1 MIISS
6 KNKKHMMDV
15 YKGEMNM
22 MWTRKEL
29 KERAKE
35 ALKRNYWKIV
45 LVSLIGMLIGGGLGS
60 SGISGGGSDIHD
72 MASDNV
78 KEHFTE
84 HENDDVDWEGAEAVL
99 DDIQMD
105 IRPQDIVAVAFT
117 VIVVLIVAAI
127 VLAIGIALDV
137 LLLNPVQVG
146 INRFMVKSLDDTA
159 RIAEVG
165 YTFDHNYKNG
175 VKVMFFKDLYV
186 VLWSL
191 LFIVPGIYKAYQYRM
206 VPYILG
212 ENSDMTYQEVLQR
225 SKDMMDG
232 QKWDAFVLDLSFILW
247 HMLGGITCGLAEI
260 FYVAPYVNLTD
271 AALYSRLSRKD
282 LADAQSV
289 PTTMMQL

>member
-1 MIISS
+1 MYI
-6 KNKKHMMDV
+6 K
-15 YKGEMNM
+15 ERCNM

>member
-1 MIISS
+1 
-6 KNKKHMMDV
+6 
-15 YKGEMNM
+15 M

-60 SGISGGGSDIHD
+60 SGISGGGSDIRD

-78 KEHFTE
+78 EEHFTE
-84 HENDDVDWEGAEAVL
+84 HENDDVDWEGAEAVQ

-212 ENSDMTYQEVLQR
+212 ENPDMTYQEVLQR

-247 HMLGGITCGLAEI
+247 HMLGGITYGLAEI

>member
-1 MIISS
+1 
-6 KNKKHMMDV
+6 
-15 YKGEMNM
+15 M

-60 SGISGGGSDIHD
+60 SGISGGGSDIRD

-191 LFIVPGIYKAYQYRM
+191 LFIAPGIYKAYQYRM

-212 ENSDMTYQEVLQR
+212 ENPDMTYQEVLQR

>member
-1 MIISS
+1 
-6 KNKKHMMDV
+6 
-15 YKGEMNM
+15 M

-60 SGISGGGSDIHD
+60 SGISGGGSDIRD

-146 INRFMVKSLDDTA
+146 INRFMVKSLDDTV

-212 ENSDMTYQEVLQR
+212 ENPDMTYQEVLQR

>member
-1 MIISS
+1 MYI
-6 KNKKHMMDV
+6 K
-15 YKGEMNM
+15 ERCNM

-60 SGISGGGSDIHD
+60 SGISGGGSDIRD

-117 VIVVLIVAAI
+117 VIVVLIVTAI

-212 ENSDMTYQEVLQR
+212 ENPDMTYQEVLQR

-282 LADAQSV
+282 LADAQPV

>member
-1 MIISS
+1 
-6 KNKKHMMDV
+6 
-15 YKGEMNM
+15 M

-60 SGISGGGSDIHD
+60 SGISGGGSDIRD

-127 VLAIGIALDV
+127 VLAIVLALDV

-186 VLWSL
+186 ELWSL

-212 ENSDMTYQEVLQR
+212 ENPDMTYQEVLQR

>member
-1 MIISS
+1 MYI
-6 KNKKHMMDV
+6 K
-15 YKGEMNM
+15 ERCNM

-105 IRPQDIVAVAFT
+105 IRPQDIVAVAFS

-127 VLAIGIALDV
+127 VLAIEIALDV

-212 ENSDMTYQEVLQR
+212 ENPDMTYQEVLQR

>member
-1 MIISS
+1 
-6 KNKKHMMDV
+6 
-15 YKGEMNM
+15 M

-146 INRFMVKSLDDTA
+146 INRFMVKSLDDIA

-212 ENSDMTYQEVLQR
+212 ENPDMTYQEVLQR

-282 LADAQSV
+282 LADAQPV

>member
-1 MIISS
+1 
-6 KNKKHMMDV
+6 
-15 YKGEMNM
+15 M

-105 IRPQDIVAVAFT
+105 IRPQDIVAVAFS

-165 YTFDHNYKNG
+165 YAFDHNYKNG

-212 ENSDMTYQEVLQR
+212 ENPDMTYQEVLQR

>member
-1 MIISS
+1 
-6 KNKKHMMDV
+6 
-15 YKGEMNM
+15 M

-212 ENSDMTYQEVLQR
+212 ENPDMTYQEVLKR

-282 LADAQSV
+282 LADAQPV

>member
-1 MIISS
+1 
-6 KNKKHMMDV
+6 
-15 YKGEMNM
+15 M

-212 ENSDMTYQEVLQR
+212 ENPDMTYQEVLQR

-232 QKWDAFVLDLSFILW
+232 QKWDAFILDLSFILW

>member
-1 MIISS
+1 
-6 KNKKHMMDV
+6 
-15 YKGEMNM
+15 M

-60 SGISGGGSDIHD
+60 SGISGGGSDIRD

-212 ENSDMTYQEVLQR
+212 ENPDMTYQEVLQR

-247 HMLGGITCGLAEI
+247 HMLGGITYGLAEI

-282 LADAQSV
+282 LADAQPV

>member
-1 MIISS
+1 
-6 KNKKHMMDV
+6 
-15 YKGEMNM
+15 M

-60 SGISGGGSDIHD
+60 SGISGGGSDIRD

-105 IRPQDIVAVAFT
+105 IRPQDIVAVVFT

-127 VLAIGIALDV
+127 VLAVGIALDV

-191 LFIVPGIYKAYQYRM
+191 LFVIPGIYKAYQYRM

-212 ENSDMTYQEVLQR
+212 ENPDMTYQEVLQR

-282 LADAQSV
+282 LADAQPV

>member
-1 MIISS
+1 
-6 KNKKHMMDV
+6 
-15 YKGEMNM
+15 M

-60 SGISGGGSDIHD
+60 SGISGGGSDIRD

-105 IRPQDIVAVAFT
+105 IRSQDIVAVAFT

-212 ENSDMTYQEVLQR
+212 ENPDMTYQEVLQK

>member
-1 MIISS
+1 
-6 KNKKHMMDV
+6 
-15 YKGEMNM
+15 M

-60 SGISGGGSDIHD
+60 SGISGGGSDIRD

-127 VLAIGIALDV
+127 VLAIVLALDV

-212 ENSDMTYQEVLQR
+212 ENPDMTYQEVLQR

-247 HMLGGITCGLAEI
+247 HMLGGITCELAEI

>member
-1 MIISS
+1 
-6 KNKKHMMDV
+6 
-15 YKGEMNM
+15 M

-282 LADAQSV
+282 LADAQPV

>member
-1 MIISS
+1 
-6 KNKKHMMDV
+6 
-15 YKGEMNM
+15 M

-105 IRPQDIVAVAFT
+105 IRPQDIVAVAFS

-165 YTFDHNYKNG
+165 YTFEHNYKNG

-212 ENSDMTYQEVLQR
+212 ENPDMTYQEVLQR

>member
-1 MIISS
+1 
-6 KNKKHMMDV
+6 
-15 YKGEMNM
+15 M

-146 INRFMVKSLDDTA
+146 INRFMVKSLNDTA

-212 ENSDMTYQEVLQR
+212 ENPDMTYQEVLQR

>member
-1 MIISS
+1 
-6 KNKKHMMDV
+6 
-15 YKGEMNM
+15 M

-60 SGISGGGSDIHD
+60 SGISGGGSDIRD

-212 ENSDMTYQEVLQR
+212 ENPDMTYQEVLQR

-247 HMLGGITCGLAEI
+247 HMLGGITCGLTEI

>member
-1 MIISS
+1 MYI
-6 KNKKHMMDV
+6 K
-15 YKGEMNM
+15 ERCNM

-60 SGISGGGSDIHD
+60 SGISGGGSDIRD

-78 KEHFTE
+78 EEHFTE

-105 IRPQDIVAVAFT
+105 IRPQDIVAIAFT
-117 VIVVLIVAAI
+117 VIVVLIVTAI

-212 ENSDMTYQEVLQR
+212 ENPDMTYQEVLQR

-282 LADAQSV
+282 LEDAQPV

>member
-1 MIISS
+1 
-6 KNKKHMMDV
+6 
-15 YKGEMNM
+15 M

-60 SGISGGGSDIHD
+60 SGISGGGSDIRD

-212 ENSDMTYQEVLQR
+212 ENPDMTYQEVLQR
-225 SKDMMDG
+225 SKEMMDG

>member
-1 MIISS
+1 
-6 KNKKHMMDV
+6 
-15 YKGEMNM
+15 M

-212 ENSDMTYQEVLQR
+212 ENPDMTYQEVQQR

>member
-1 MIISS
+1 MYI
-6 KNKKHMMDV
+6 K
-15 YKGEMNM
+15 ERCNM

-105 IRPQDIVAVAFT
+105 IRPQDIVAVAFS

-212 ENSDMTYQEVLQR
+212 ENPDMTYQEVLQR

>member
-1 MIISS
+1 
-6 KNKKHMMDV
+6 
-15 YKGEMNM
+15 M

-60 SGISGGGSDIHD
+60 SGISGGGSDIRD

-127 VLAIGIALDV
+127 VLAIVLALDV

-212 ENSDMTYQEVLQR
+212 ENPDMTYQEVLQR

-282 LADAQSV
+282 LADEQSV

>member
-1 MIISS
+1 
-6 KNKKHMMDV
+6 
-15 YKGEMNM
+15 M

-60 SGISGGGSDIHD
+60 SGISGGGSDIRD

-117 VIVVLIVAAI
+117 VIAVLIVAAI
-127 VLAIGIALDV
+127 VLAIVLALDV

-212 ENSDMTYQEVLQR
+212 ENPDMTYQEVLQR

>member
-1 MIISS
+1 
-6 KNKKHMMDV
+6 
-15 YKGEMNM
+15 M

-60 SGISGGGSDIHD
+60 SGISGGGSDIRD

-127 VLAIGIALDV
+127 VLAIVLALDV

-212 ENSDMTYQEVLQR
+212 ENPDITYQEVLQR

>member
-1 MIISS
+1 
-6 KNKKHMMDV
+6 
-15 YKGEMNM
+15 M

-212 ENSDMTYQEVLQR
+212 ENPDMTYQEVLQR

-232 QKWDAFVLDLSFILW
+232 QKWDAYVLDLSFILW

>member
-1 MIISS
+1 
-6 KNKKHMMDV
+6 
-15 YKGEMNM
+15 M

-60 SGISGGGSDIHD
+60 SGISGGGSDIRD
-72 MASDNV
+72 MTSDNV

-212 ENSDMTYQEVLQR
+212 ENPDMTYQEVLQR

-282 LADAQSV
+282 LADAQPV

>member
-1 MIISS
+1 MYI
-6 KNKKHMMDV
+6 K
-15 YKGEMNM
+15 ERCNM

-60 SGISGGGSDIHD
+60 SGISGGGSDIRD

-127 VLAIGIALDV
+127 VLAIVLALDV

-212 ENSDMTYQEVLQR
+212 ENPDMTYQEVLQR

>member
-1 MIISS
+1 
-6 KNKKHMMDV
+6 
-15 YKGEMNM
+15 M

-29 KERAKE
+29 KERSKE

-60 SGISGGGSDIHD
+60 SGISGGGSDIRD

-105 IRPQDIVAVAFT
+105 IRPQDIAAAAFT
-117 VIVVLIVAAI
+117 VIVVLIVATI

-146 INRFMVKSLDDTA
+146 INRFMVKSLDDTT

-212 ENSDMTYQEVLQR
+212 ENPDMTYQEVLQR

-247 HMLGGITCGLAEI
+247 RMLGGITCGLAEI

>member
-1 MIISS
+1 
-6 KNKKHMMDV
+6 
-15 YKGEMNM
+15 M

-60 SGISGGGSDIHD
+60 SGISGGGSDIRD

-84 HENDDVDWEGAEAVL
+84 HENDDVDWEGAEAEL

-212 ENSDMTYQEVLQR
+212 ENPDMTYQEVLQR

>member
-1 MIISS
+1 MYI
-6 KNKKHMMDV
+6 K
-15 YKGEMNM
+15 ERCNM

-60 SGISGGGSDIHD
+60 SGISGGGSDIRD

-117 VIVVLIVAAI
+117 VIVVLIVTAI

-212 ENSDMTYQEVLQR
+212 ENPDMTYQEVLQR

-247 HMLGGITCGLAEI
+247 HMLGGITYGLAEI

-282 LADAQSV
+282 LADAQPV

>member
-1 MIISS
+1 MYI
-6 KNKKHMMDV
+6 K
-15 YKGEMNM
+15 ERCNM

-60 SGISGGGSDIHD
+60 SGISGGGSDIRD

-105 IRPQDIVAVAFT
+105 IRPQDIVAVVFT

-127 VLAIGIALDV
+127 VLVIGIALDV

-191 LFIVPGIYKAYQYRM
+191 LFIIPGIYKAYQYRM

-212 ENSDMTYQEVLQR
+212 ENPDMTYQEVLQR

-282 LADAQSV
+282 LADAQPV

>member
-1 MIISS
+1 
-6 KNKKHMMDV
+6 
-15 YKGEMNM
+15 M

-60 SGISGGGSDIHD
+60 SGISGGGSDIRD

-146 INRFMVKSLDDTA
+146 INRFMLKSLDDTA

-212 ENSDMTYQEVLQR
+212 ENPDMTYQEVLQR